1 VFRCALVFLLVCN
14 TGYASPL
21 FEDDSVLEFT
31 LEGSLA
37 AVMKDAKKRRE
48 QPFTLRMNGAS
59 VDVAVRVRGN
69 SRIEHCQFRPLR
81 LNFSSDDTDDT
92 VFAGYD
98 KIKLVTHCKKT
109 ADYEQ
114 NVLEEYAAYRIM
126 NVLSDIS
133 YRTRL
138 VRVRYVDTDKPDDT
152 RQHFGFLI
160 EPDKALASRL
170 GAELLTVRDVARK
183 MFDNRHAALVYVF
196 QYLIANT
203 DWSHVRFID
212 DEVCCHNGRLLGI
225 DEQKYY
231 VPYDF
236 DLSGLVSARYAR
248 PQPKL
253 RLRSV
258 RVRRYRGYCIE
269 RDAIAEALRTVV
281 RHREDI
287 LGVVAGLPYLS
298 EKVINSRIAY
308 LDRFFELADNEKKLL
323 REFERRCL

>member
-1 VFRCALVFLLVCN
+1 
-14 TGYASPL
+14 
-21 FEDDSVLEFT
+21 
-31 LEGSLA
+31 
-37 AVMKDAKKRRE
+37 
-48 QPFTLRMNGAS
+48 
-59 VDVAVRVRGN
+59 
-69 SRIEHCQFRPLR
+69 
-81 LNFSSDDTDDT
+81 
-92 VFAGYD
+92 
-98 KIKLVTHCKKT
+98 
-109 ADYEQ
+109 
-114 NVLEEYAAYRIM
+114 
-126 NVLSDIS
+126 
-133 YRTRL
+133 
-138 VRVRYVDTDKPDDT
+138 
-152 RQHFGFLI
+152 
-160 EPDKALASRL
+160 
-170 GAELLTVRDVARK
+170 
-183 MFDNRHAALVYVF
+183 
-196 QYLIANT
+196 
-203 DWSHVRFID
+203 VRFID